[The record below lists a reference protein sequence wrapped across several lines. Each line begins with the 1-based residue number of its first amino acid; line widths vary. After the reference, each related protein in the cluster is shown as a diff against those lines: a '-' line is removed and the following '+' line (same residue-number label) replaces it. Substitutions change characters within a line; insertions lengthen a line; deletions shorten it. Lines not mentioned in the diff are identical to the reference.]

1 MPKYVTDNFGISY
14 DEESSD
20 EKNYGEEQI
29 KHRDRVFLKDKFPC
43 SSFWSS
49 NIDTQNI
56 KKY

>member
-49 NIDTQNI
+49 NIDT
-56 KKY
+56 